1 MSRTSGSFLLQ
12 CPAVLYIKDVSW
24 QEYLWTGQQFYDYDN
39 CHDGNGF
46 NRMYDDHAEQPF
58 WVSECD
64 ALNCKRF
71 KEGCPMG
78 GGTYQHAATF
88 NTKLPTSR
96 VYVGSVH
103 SLQCKNPHNDPAQWR
118 LPRPIHCENTPCANP
133 MNAAF
138 IKSLEKKRACAH
150 GVDCSTIKS
159 EADKSVAHWRKL
171 PGKVYAEMRNLAA
184 LDSLLE
190 PGHRKA
196 KVKAE
201 TDLKARVKKQA
212 PWTPEE
218 QHILENTKAN
228 HERPHTYNMCACIH
242 A

>member
-1 MSRTSGSFLLQ
+1 
-12 CPAVLYIKDVSW
+12 
-24 QEYLWTGQQFYDYDN
+24 
-39 CHDGNGF
+39 
-46 NRMYDDHAEQPF
+46 
-58 WVSECD
+58 
-64 ALNCKRF
+64 
-71 KEGCPMG
+71 
-78 GGTYQHAATF
+78 
-88 NTKLPTSR
+88 
-96 VYVGSVH
+96 
-103 SLQCKNPHNDPAQWR
+103 
-118 LPRPIHCENTPCANP
+118 

-242 A
+242 AWVHVHSNVCVHRCVHVFSLLYLCSLGEERI